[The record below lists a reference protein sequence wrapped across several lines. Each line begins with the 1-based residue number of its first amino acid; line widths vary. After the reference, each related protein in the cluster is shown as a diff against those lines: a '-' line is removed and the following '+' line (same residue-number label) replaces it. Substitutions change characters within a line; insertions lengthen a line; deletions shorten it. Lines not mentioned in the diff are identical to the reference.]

1 MMDINQNKH
10 KDSINRFNDDGY
22 IINRK
27 FYDVQMIKDIFDE
40 IMENHD
46 NTVTLLQ
53 ERLASGSVS
62 KGDLAIET
70 NNLKYLKN
78 ADLYFPSVKKLA
90 DSNLTSLV
98 SSLLADNVMLDCI
111 ELHQKYPGGS
121 ITPPHQDN
129 FYFCLKDAK
138 SLTAY
143 IPLNRQ
149 TKENGALAVVPK
161 THKLDLEHYPSDV
174 LGFSSGV
181 KLNDAQLSQ
190 VNNYELED
198 GDLSIHHCNIVHL
211 APSNTTDSPRV
222 NIAIRYRA
230 VSETKDPIRV
240 ERYKS
245 FLAKSVRV
253 AS

>member
-1 MMDINQNKH
+1 MEINQEMHLEKVNK
-10 KDSINRFNDDGY
+10 FNAEGY
-22 IINRK
+22 LIHRK
-27 FYDVQMIKDIFDE
+27 FYDVQMIKNILDE
-40 IMENHD
+40 VMLSHHE
-46 NTVTLLQ
+46 TVRLLQ
-53 ERLASGSVS
+53 ERLASGAANP
-62 KGDLAIET
+62 GDLAIEAG
-70 NNLKYLKN
+70 NLKYLKN

-90 DSNLTSLV
+90 DSNLNALV
-98 SSLLADNVMLDCI
+98 SSLLADNVFLDAI

-149 TKENGALAVVPK
+149 SEENGALAVVPRS
-161 THKLDLEHYPSDV
+161 HKSDLDHFPSDV
-174 LGFSSGV
+174 IGFSSGV
-181 KLNDAQLSQ
+181 QLNEEQRAEI
-190 VNNYELED
+190 NHYALED

-211 APSNTTDSPRV
+211 APANISDVPRV

-230 VSETKDPIRV
+230 VGETKDPVRV
-240 ERYKS
+240 EKYTS

-253 AS
+253 TG